1 MNSFPWVENPGV
13 YLGKEHR
20 GGIIISGPMSI
31 NEAHVAAITATNQKE
46 GLVVIHKSPN
56 GEWPVLE
63 IIMELLYRKASG

>member
-1 MNSFPWVENPGV
+1 MNSSQWIENPGV
-13 YLGKEHR
+13 YLGKEHG

-31 NEAHVAAITATNQKE
+31 NEAHVAAVAAMNHKE
-46 GLVVIHKSPN
+46 SLVVIHKSPN

>member
-1 MNSFPWVENPGV
+1 
-13 YLGKEHR
+13 
-20 GGIIISGPMSI
+20 MSI

-63 IIMELLYRKASG
+63 IIMELLYRKALG